1 MGYLDIFEDPLAPMA
16 ATANDKDGLPQMQRN
31 APAVAP
37 SNDPTLK
44 EQALDMAKN
53 KAMGAAE
60 QKGNEFFSEKV
71 MPKAKDF
78 FSMFSPDKAA
88 AASNAGT
95 TIGSTGMGS
104 PAVLGAEIGTG
115 AAAGGAG
122 AGAAMAAAAPYV
134 AAGLVADEIL
144 GLGLREKFLG
154 FNQGGEVKGP
164 LYVSKGKKTPEGK
177 TIAEQIE
184 YIRMK
189 EYLEG
194 WDQARDDYYSS
205 QGMGNLYK
213 KEGGEVKGPLYAGM
227 GMLALAKKAKEKE
240 MMPGMLGV
248 AQQFLSEGDLVGPLA
263 LRKIKYKQDGG
274 KIEIEAT
281 MGD

>member
-37 SNDPTLK
+37 SSDPTLK
-44 EQALDMAKN
+44 EQALDYAKN

-95 TIGSTGMGS
+95 ASSLANQAAMTEAAGLTASK
-104 PAVLGAEIGTG
+104 GAELAASKMAEQAGLNALVSSGGTGAVTSG

-144 GLGLREKFLG
+144 GLGLREKVLG
-154 FNQGGEVKGP
+154 F
-164 LYVSKGKKTPEGK
+164 SKGGR
-177 TIAEQIE
+177 A
-184 YIRMK
+184 
-189 EYLEG
+189 
-194 WDQARDDYYSS
+194 
-205 QGMGNLYK
+205 
-213 KEGGEVKGPLYAGM
+213 GPLYAAEGKPAYPSYRGSYNEM
-227 GMLALAKKAKEKE
+227 SNDELSKMLDSMSSKEKE
-240 MMPGMLGV
+240 EYIKTIGLEEAMDAMYQSSGNKIEDSLI
-248 AQQFLSEGDLVGPLA
+248 GPLA
-263 LRKIKYKQDGG
+263 IRKIKYKQDGG